1 MELNDLNM
9 KWQET
14 KIPSELDQSILEKMN
29 SFESSLKKENLKLS
43 IWLAGTIYLTGL
55 FVFPFLETSSSMI
68 LMAGIWLLIG
78 ILAIV
83 FWMRQSTVKRNII
96 NKPQQ
101 YIDAKLSKLKYNLM
115 VTNVFMPLY
124 IILLGTLSS
133 LYISNVLEGVDNV
146 IVYAAIAF
154 NCIFYILVFLVFW
167 KKQRKRDSESVIP
180 QIEELKRIKA
190 GYNNV

>member
-180 QIEELKRIKA
+180 QIEELKRIKSSR
-190 GYNNV
+190 